1 MNCLQGT
8 SPADKHIGVRTDG
21 PDLVLAGLTEV
32 SLGLLWGGE
41 MGLIAAQSVTNRCI
55 FSAFELGPGMC

>member
-1 MNCLQGT
+1 M

-41 MGLIAAQSVTNRCI
+41 TGSMASCRSSQLS
-55 FSAFELGPGMC
+55 L